1 MSLISGVRE
10 LHECSLSTVGM
21 LVAPSVVDKYS
32 ASKPIV
38 SNRDTRNS
46 ALYAGPLTSD
56 LSQGHHTKKIAGKW
70 QRVSLSCSFDDGDDE
85 GRLMSSGHDDSPSG
99 VNVINAFS
107 ESHAVLSIDEK
118 PDGAVMGSLRSP
130 LRSREPGLRFGRLS
144 PSDLSSRGL
153 STRPTAPTAQGLEN
167 CCRAMIAQAAEAII
181 LTDSAGTIRLW
192 NHGAERIFGYSAGE
206 VLGSV
211 FMVVVPPRLRGTFW
225 AGFRQSID
233 SGRIAN
239 RGDVLRMQAT
249 RKSGGTLYVDL
260 SFGLVRD
267 EVDSVVGA
275 FAIGRDCTARHLA
288 EKAMVLE
295 LQRQTRS

>member
-1 MSLISGVRE
+1 MI
-10 LHECSLSTVGM
+10 
-21 LVAPSVVDKYS
+21 K
-32 ASKPIV
+32 
-38 SNRDTRNS
+38 
-46 ALYAGPLTSD
+46 
-56 LSQGHHTKKIAGKW
+56 
-70 QRVSLSCSFDDGDDE
+70 
-85 GRLMSSGHDDSPSG
+85 
-99 VNVINAFS
+99 AFS
-107 ESHAVLSIDEK
+107 ESHVALSVDERPDAAVI
-118 PDGAVMGSLRSP
+118 ASLQRP

-144 PSDLSSRGL
+144 PSDLSSRVL
-153 STRPTAPTAQGLEN
+153 STRSTGPTVQGLED

-181 LTDSAGTIRLW
+181 LTDSAGTIRIW

-211 FMVVVPPRLRGTFW
+211 FMLVVPPRLRGTFW
-225 AGFRQSID
+225 AGFGQSID

-239 RGDVLRMQAT
+239 RGDVFRMQAT
-249 RKSGGTLYVDL
+249 RESGGTLYVDL

-267 EVDSVVGA
+267 EVDSVIGT

>member
-1 MSLISGVRE
+1 MIE
-10 LHECSLSTVGM
+10 
-21 LVAPSVVDKYS
+21 
-32 ASKPIV
+32 
-38 SNRDTRNS
+38 
-46 ALYAGPLTSD
+46 AL
-56 LSQGHHTKKIAGKW
+56 
-70 QRVSLSCSFDDGDDE
+70 
-85 GRLMSSGHDDSPSG
+85 
-99 VNVINAFS
+99 S
-107 ESHAVLSIDEK
+107 ESHVALSVDGR
-118 PDGAVMGSLRSP
+118 PDAAVMASLRRP

-144 PSDLSSRGL
+144 PSDLSSRSL
-153 STRPTAPTAQGLEN
+153 STRSTGPTVQGLED

-181 LTDSAGTIRLW
+181 LTDSAGTIRIW
-192 NHGAERIFGYSAGE
+192 NHGAERIFGYSAAE

-211 FMVVVPPRLRGTFW
+211 FMLVVPPRLRGTFW

-233 SGRIAN
+233 SGHIAN
-239 RGDVLRMQAT
+239 RDDVFRMLAT
-249 RKSGGTLYVDL
+249 GKNGERLYVDL